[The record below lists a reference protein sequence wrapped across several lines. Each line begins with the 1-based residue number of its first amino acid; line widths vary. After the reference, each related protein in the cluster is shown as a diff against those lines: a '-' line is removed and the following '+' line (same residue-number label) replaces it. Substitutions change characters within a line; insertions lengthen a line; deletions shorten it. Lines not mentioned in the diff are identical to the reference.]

1 MRLAMLG
8 YYHETN
14 TFSVRPTTYADF
26 ERNGVLRGE
35 EIVAKHGAARSTA
48 TGYLEVGTEPG
59 VEVVPL
65 YFTNAE
71 PMGLIE
77 RAAYERICDESLAML
92 REQGP
97 WDGVLLILHGA
108 AVAEGYPDADGEYAA
123 RARAIVGPDVPM
135 GISLDLH
142 GNATA
147 RMVAQADVVNF
158 YRTNPHLDARE
169 RAREVGELI
178 VRAVRG
184 EIHPV
189 TAIETPP
196 LVVDIVKQFTGEE
209 PMRGVYADIET
220 VMQRPGILSASVV
233 EGYPYADV
241 TEMGMA
247 FLAVHDGDPEAAREA
262 ARWLARRAWERRA
275 EFVGDTPSPEE
286 ALRYAMHAPRGPIVL
301 MDVGDNIG
309 GGSSADAT
317 ILLETALRLGVRSY
331 LQTLYDPEA
340 VAACV
345 AAGPGATVTLAVGA
359 KTDNLHGQPVTV
371 TGRVRVI
378 ADGKFEE
385 TRPTHGG
392 FRFYD
397 GGTTVVLECPDD
409 YTLVLTSERIGNT
422 AIEQMYSVGVWPE
435 RKQVVVA
442 KGVHSPRPAYTPIA
456 AEIVL
461 VNTPGA
467 TSSDLSTFN
476 YHHRR
481 RPLYPF
487 EEDATY
493 DP

>member
-8 YYHETN
+8 FYHETN
-14 TFSVRPTTYADF
+14 TFSVRPTTYANF
-26 ERNGVLRGE
+26 ERSGVLRGE
-35 EIVAKHGAARSTA
+35 EIVAKHGSARSTVA
-48 TGYLEVGTEPG
+48 GYLSLGSEPG
-59 VEVVPL
+59 VEIVPL
-65 YFTNAE
+65 YFTQAE
-71 PMGLIE
+71 PMGLIA
-77 RAAYERICDESLAML
+77 RDAFARICDDSLAML

-97 WDGVLLILHGA
+97 WDGVLLVLHGA
-108 AVAEGYPDADGEYAA
+108 AVADGFPDADGEYAA
-123 RARAIVGPDVPM
+123 RARAIVGPDVPI

-142 GNATA
+142 GNATQ
-147 RMVAQADVVNF
+147 RMIAQANVANF

-169 RAREVGELI
+169 RGRECAELI

-184 EIHPV
+184 EIRPV
-189 TAIETPP
+189 MALEMPP
-196 LVVDIVKQFTGEE
+196 LVVNIVKQFTGEE
-209 PMRGVYADIET
+209 PMRGVYADIDA
-220 VMQRPGILSASVV
+220 VMQRPGMLSASVV

-241 TEMGMA
+241 EEMGMA
-247 FLAVHDGDPEAAREA
+247 FLTVHDGDPDAARDA
-262 ARWLARRAWERRA
+262 ARWMARRSWERRT

-286 ALRYAMHAPRGPIVL
+286 ALRHAMNAPQGPIVL

-309 GGSSADAT
+309 GGSSADST

-345 AAGPGATVTLAVGA
+345 AAGAGATVRLAVGA
-359 KTDNLHGQPVTV
+359 KTDALHGRPVTV

-435 RKQVVVA
+435 RKRVIVA

-456 AEIVL
+456 AEVIL
-461 VNTPGA
+461 VDTPGA
-467 TSSDLSTFN
+467 TSSDLSTFT
-476 YHHRR
+476 YHARR
-481 RPLYPF
+481 TPLYPF
-487 EEDATY
+487 EPDATY
-493 DP
+493 P